1 MTSPNGL
8 GFCFRKT
15 RPVTFPDFCW
25 CSTLC
30 LIILQWWRHKHD
42 NLPCTYT
49 PTGDL
54 SVTYDVTVQMSLV
67 TSLVTKKKFWILFP
81 KITVGDIPE
90 ILSIKVK
97 HQNDHYTKMTVLL
110 YEMTVIFPFWTTVIF
125 RKKYD
130 QIDRYLKP
138 KWPLFKSKW
147 PLYVERKFT
156 VILVEKTV
164 QNNRYLYQNDH
175 DIYKRNWWSFWRYSD
190 VGDIVLLVTI
200 FGCFDETSMLAT
212 CKSVTNIIICQNVML
227 MTDL

>member
-1 MTSPNGL
+1 MTNFFSTGRWFRIWIFEFFCSESPKDLLKIQWSLQWLHSEFPEITLGDIPKIINFQKYPTSIEFHHYGFCFHKSRSVTSPNGL

-90 ILSIKVK
+90 MLSIKVK
-97 HQNDHYTKMTVLL
+97 YRVRGKNQTSVKLSVPYGMRHINL
-110 YEMTVIFPFWTTVIF
+110 E
-125 RKKYD
+125 
-130 QIDRYLKP
+130 
-138 KWPLFKSKW
+138 
-147 PLYVERKFT
+147 
-156 VILVEKTV
+156 VILRL
-164 QNNRYLYQNDH
+164 NN
-175 DIYKRNWWSFWRYSD
+175 WAFWIINFMQF
-190 VGDIVLLVTI
+190 VGTCFLHNIEI
-200 FGCFDETSMLAT
+200 FY
-212 CKSVTNIIICQNVML
+212 
-227 MTDL
+227 